1 MYAAAGKAL
10 GRSSVTFMSQA
21 ALDEDVPGKLGLNKI
36 VLPVRGIRRIT
47 KRDMALNGETPDIFV
62 DPQTYEVR
70 VNGELLTCEPVDV
83 VPMAQRYFLF

>member
-1 MYAAAGKAL
+1 
-10 GRSSVTFMSQA
+10 MSQA

>member
-21 ALDEDVPGKLGLNKI
+21 ALDEDVPRKLGLNKI